1 MKPAEFAGSTD
12 HLEVE
17 EWISS
22 METILD
28 FMQLNDQERVACAS
42 FMLKKDARHWWATV
56 KLTRNVEA
64 MTWADFIKSLTRSII
79 ILQFFEPSRMSF

>member
-1 MKPAEFAGSTD
+1 MKPTEFAGSID
-12 HLEVE
+12 PLEAE

-42 FMLKKDARHWWATV
+42 FMPKKDARHWWATI
-56 KLTRNVEA
+56 KMTRYVEA
-64 MTWADFIKSLTRSII
+64 MTLADFVREFNQKYYNSV
-79 ILQFFEPSRMSF
+79 ILLD